1 MISVP
6 CSFSAG
12 SHSRWS
18 DQIADHPE
26 TMTEM
31 SRSSIVLFDGF
42 VCSGAEGICP
52 EEKCSDAAGQDR
64 QIRQFLFFETV
75 YGG

>member
-1 MISVP
+1 
-6 CSFSAG
+6 
-12 SHSRWS
+12 
-18 DQIADHPE
+18 
-26 TMTEM
+26 MTEM

-52 EEKCSDAAGQDR
+52 EEKCIDAAGQDR
-64 QIRQFLFFETV
+64 QIRQFLFFGAV